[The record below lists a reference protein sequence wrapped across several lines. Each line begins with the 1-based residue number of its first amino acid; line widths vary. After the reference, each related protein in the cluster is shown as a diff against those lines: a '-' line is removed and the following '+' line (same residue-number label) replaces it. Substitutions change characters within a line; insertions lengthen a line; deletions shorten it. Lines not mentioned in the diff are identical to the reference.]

1 MPAVT
6 AEFSP
11 VMYATSFP
19 KCFFMSSCLGAGNL
33 GAGAGFSATGSR
45 RCLGR
50 FLGGV
55 GGVSCSISGSLGGV
69 LEVSRRCL
77 AGVSEVS
84 CSKGVSE
91 EDLRE
96 LSVSVRVDQLH
107 GLLLDLIPVHLWGRV
122 GKGGEGWGRGKGGE
136 GWGRVGKGGE
146 GCPRSPCPSPRARAV
161 MKPCFSAAVR
171 VMKMNPVM
179 PIAA

>member
-122 GKGGEGWGRGKGGE
+122 GKGGEG
-136 GWGRVGKGGE
+136 
-146 GCPRSPCPSPRARAV
+146 CPRSPCPSPRARAV